1 MYWVSRASGN
11 VVHSVNMTSQ
21 VLLGRMEKRTWKG
34 PQYEEDVNLGSGTRA
49 VGKPLL
55 NSDTSK
61 IKNRI
66 ERLRREYSSTW
77 HHDENHPYRT
87 WNYHG
92 SYDVKPTGSAS
103 SLVNGVVR
111 LLSKPWDTITNVT
124 TMAMTDT
131 TPFGQQRVFKEKVD
145 TKAPEPPE
153 GVKYVLNETTNWLWA
168 FLAREKRPRMCSRE
182 EFTRKVNSNA
192 ALGAMF
198 EEQNQWR
205 SAREAVEDPKF
216 WEMVDEEREAH
227 LRGECHTCI
236 YNMMGKREKKPGEF
250 GKAKGSRAIWFMW
263 LGARFLEFEALG
275 FLNEDHWLGRK
286 NSGGG
291 VEGLGLQKLG
301 YILREV
307 GTRPGGKIYA
317 DDTAGWDTRITRADL
332 ENEAKVLELLDGEH
346 RRLARAIIELTYRH
360 KVVKVMRPAA
370 DGRTVMDVISREDQ
384 RGSGQVVTYALNT
397 FTNLAVQLVRMMEG
411 EGVIGPDDVEKL
423 TKGKGPKVRTWL
435 FENGE
440 ERLSRMAVSGDDCV
454 VKPLDDR
461 FATSLHFLNAMSKVR
476 KDIQEWKP
484 STGWYDWQQVPFC
497 SNHFTEL
504 IMKDGRTLVV
514 PCRGQDELV
523 GRARI
528 SPGAGWNVRDT
539 ACLAKSYA
547 QMWLLLYFHRRDLRL
562 MANAICSAVPVNW
575 VPTGRT
581 TWSIH
586 AGGEW
591 MTTEDMLEVW
601 NRVWIEE
608 NEWMEDKTPVEK
620 WSDVPYSGKREDIWC
635 GSLIGTRAR
644 ATWAENIQ
652 VAINQVRA
660 IIGDEKYVDYMSSLK
675 RYEDTTLVE
684 DTVL

>member
-1 MYWVSRASGN
+1 MGGTGQKPTLTEFHARD
-11 VVHSVNMTSQ
+11 
-21 VLLGRMEKRTWKG
+21 VLGESSFRQCGTFSEYDQPGAPRKNGKRTWKG

-182 EFTRKVNSNA
+182 EFIRKVNSNA

-286 NSGGG
+286 TQEEVSRAWASKNWVTSC
-291 VEGLGLQKLG
+291 VKLAPG
-301 YILREV
+301 PGARSMLMTQLA
-307 GTRPGGKIYA
+307 GTPASR
-317 DDTAGWDTRITRADL
+317 
-332 ENEAKVLELLDGEH
+332 
-346 RRLARAIIELTYRH
+346 ELTWKMKLRCLSCLMGNIG
-360 KVVKVMRPAA
+360 VLP
-370 DGRTVMDVISREDQ
+370 GPSLSSPI
-384 RGSGQVVTYALNT
+384 VT
-397 FTNLAVQLVRMMEG
+397 
-411 EGVIGPDDVEKL
+411 KL
-423 TKGKGPKVRTWL
+423 
-435 FENGE
+435 
-440 ERLSRMAVSGDDCV
+440 
-454 VKPLDDR
+454 
-461 FATSLHFLNAMSKVR
+461 
-476 KDIQEWKP
+476 
-484 STGWYDWQQVPFC
+484 
-497 SNHFTEL
+497 
-504 IMKDGRTLVV
+504 
-514 PCRGQDELV
+514 
-523 GRARI
+523 
-528 SPGAGWNVRDT
+528 
-539 ACLAKSYA
+539 
-547 QMWLLLYFHRRDLRL
+547 
-562 MANAICSAVPVNW
+562 
-575 VPTGRT
+575 
-581 TWSIH
+581 
-586 AGGEW
+586 
-591 MTTEDMLEVW
+591 
-601 NRVWIEE
+601 
-608 NEWMEDKTPVEK
+608 
-620 WSDVPYSGKREDIWC
+620 
-635 GSLIGTRAR
+635 
-644 ATWAENIQ
+644 
-652 VAINQVRA
+652 
-660 IIGDEKYVDYMSSLK
+660 
-675 RYEDTTLVE
+675 
-684 DTVL
+684 